1 MIQIP
6 VSVFA
11 RYLRN
16 RRTYGLKQ
24 IKYTEKK
31 ENQIPFKYY
40 RSAIAAITRYHR
52 CGNDPMEFKKAREKL
67 IKSLASCEKPGK
79 AVILRNNLRAIA
91 NYEMHFG
98 KRIFVVKP
106 TPSLKLFAANI
117 VISAKV
123 DLYVLEDGKP
133 LLIKLDM
140 CKAKQNEA
148 EVESMLAIT
157 VEAAKL
163 DDLQI
168 DQTSVRQM
176 RVEDGSEL
184 CGRQLRPSEL
194 RDLYAAG
201 LEIEGAWE
209 DL

>member
-11 RYLRN
+11 KYLRN
-16 RRTYGLKQ
+16 RRTYKLKQ

-40 RSAIAAITRYHR
+40 RSAIATITRYHR

-67 IKSLASCEKPGK
+67 TKSLALCEKPGK
-79 AVILRNNLRAIA
+79 VVILRNNLRAIA

-106 TPSLKLFAANI
+106 VPSLKLLAANI

-123 DLYVLEDGKP
+123 DLHVVEDGKP

-157 VEAAKL
+157 VEAAKSEGFQINETNV
-163 DDLQI
+163 LQL
-168 DQTSVRQM
+168 
-176 RVEDGSEL
+176 RVEDGSESR
-184 CGRQLRPSEL
+184 GRKLRSGEL
-194 RDLYAAG
+194 RDLHTAG
-201 LEIEGAWE
+201 LEIEDAWE